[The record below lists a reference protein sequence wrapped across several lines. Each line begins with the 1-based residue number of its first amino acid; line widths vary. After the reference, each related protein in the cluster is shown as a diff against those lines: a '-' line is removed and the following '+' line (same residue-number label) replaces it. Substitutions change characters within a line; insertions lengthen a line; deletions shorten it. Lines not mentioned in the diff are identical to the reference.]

1 MFLHRFGFVA
11 LGIIAVGLLSMC
23 GSGKTIQVNAVTAEQ
38 RELRELVSTNGVV
51 EPIEHAEIRA
61 RLAGRIVEIP
71 EPGTRVEKGGV
82 LLRIDGVPVA
92 SELAAARSQ
101 RLAASDSLRA
111 ARDTLAR
118 VKRRADTDRVLF
130 EQKAMTS
137 EGYEEGQAELRE
149 ARARASFL
157 ASEVPLRVESLDHQI
172 QELEAQRN
180 SAVVKAGF
188 AGTVYRADFKKG
200 QTVHVGEPVVW
211 FADLERLRIRTNVD
225 QVDLGQVAKG
235 QEVEV
240 RSNAY
245 PNRLWRAQI
254 TELIPR
260 VVTKESRLV
269 AEGLA
274 EVAPPAEG
282 LVPGMTVDVEIMVSA
297 VSGALQIPAEAVFTD
312 EDGAFVYRLR
322 GNRVERTGVVL
333 GRSTVTQVEVL
344 EGLENKDSVVLGPVT
359 GLQDGMKVDVRKHDG
374 N

>member
-1 MFLHRFGFVA
+1 MFLRRFGFIA
-11 LGIIAVGLLSMC
+11 LGIIAVGLLSRC

-82 LLRIDGVPVA
+82 LLRIDGAPVA

-235 QEVEV
+235 QKVEV

-254 TELIPR
+254 TELIPH

-344 EGLENKDSVVLGPVT
+344 EGLENKDAVVLGPVT

-374 N
+374 S

>member
-1 MFLHRFGFVA
+1 
-11 LGIIAVGLLSMC
+11 
-23 GSGKTIQVNAVTAEQ
+23 
-38 RELRELVSTNGVV
+38 
-51 EPIEHAEIRA
+51 
-61 RLAGRIVEIP
+61 
-71 EPGTRVEKGGV
+71 
-82 LLRIDGVPVA
+82 
-92 SELAAARSQ
+92 
-101 RLAASDSLRA
+101 
-111 ARDTLAR
+111 
-118 VKRRADTDRVLF
+118 
-130 EQKAMTS
+130 
-137 EGYEEGQAELRE
+137 
-149 ARARASFL
+149 
-157 ASEVPLRVESLDHQI
+157 
-172 QELEAQRN
+172 
-180 SAVVKAGF
+180 
-188 AGTVYRADFKKG
+188 
-200 QTVHVGEPVVW
+200 
-211 FADLERLRIRTNVD
+211 LRIRTNVD

-344 EGLENKDSVVLGPVT
+344 EGLENKDSVVLGPVS

-374 N
+374 S